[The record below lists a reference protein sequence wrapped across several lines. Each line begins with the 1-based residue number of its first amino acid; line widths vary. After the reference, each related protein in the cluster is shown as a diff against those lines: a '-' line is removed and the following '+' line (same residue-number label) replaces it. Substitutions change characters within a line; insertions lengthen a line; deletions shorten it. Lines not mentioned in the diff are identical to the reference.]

1 VVAFALTVT
10 RAVRRLRERLIG
22 LSSPEEAEPR
32 VDEHIQTDAR
42 ICGSCGRDIESRDA
56 KAQPE
61 AELEYVEHPIRHSW
75 TFVIS
80 ASNER

>member
-1 VVAFALTVT
+1 MSTSKPTPASAAPAAGMSN
-10 RAVRRLRERLIG
+10 RA
-22 LSSPEEAEPR
+22 
-32 VDEHIQTDAR
+32 T
-42 ICGSCGRDIESRDA
+42 

>member
-1 VVAFALTVT
+1 VSATP
-10 RAVRRLRERLIG
+10 RRLIG

-61 AELEYVEHPIRHSW
+61 AELEYVEYPIRHSW

-80 ASNER
+80 ASNDR